1 MKLSIFSCYF
11 CLVSG
16 LLYGQQRSV
25 AITIDDVPNVRLY
38 QSEGY
43 SSGLLKKLDSLHL
56 PIAIFINEGNLE
68 QTDAVSKNKE
78 LLKTWIL
85 RDYVTVGNHSY
96 SHDNY
101 GEIGFDKFKEDVLS
115 GEKAT
120 KDILKGSGKTLEYFR
135 FPFNSLGKDSLEH
148 ERMNQFLTKEKYVST
163 PFTVESED
171 WLYAEL
177 YSRAIKSNDME
188 SAKNIGNQYVTMT
201 LRFFQY
207 FDSLSVA
214 AYGRPIKQIY
224 LCHDS
229 KLNADYLPEIIQK
242 LKGENYQFISL
253 ADAMGDPV
261 YKFKDYYQGNS
272 GFSWIYRWMQDTGKR
287 RAAMRAEPANPQIHS
302 AFEEMN
308 KKK

>member
-1 MKLSIFSCYF
+1 MKLYILSCCF
-11 CLVSG
+11 CLVGG

-43 SSGLLKKLDSLHL
+43 SSGLLKKLDSLRL

-68 QTDAVSKNKE
+68 QTDAVLKNRE

-85 RDYVTVGNHSY
+85 KDYVTVGNHSY
-96 SHDNY
+96 SHENY
-101 GEIGFDKFKEDVLS
+101 GEIGLGKFKEDVLR
-115 GEKAT
+115 GEIAT
-120 KDILKGSGKTLEYFR
+120 REILKGSGKTMDYFR

-148 ERMNQFLTKEKYVST
+148 TRMNQFLTEKKYTST
-163 PFTVESED
+163 PFTIESED

-177 YSRAIKSNDME
+177 YSRAIKSNDLK
-188 SAKNIGNQYVTMT
+188 SAKNIGNQYVRMT
-201 LRFFQY
+201 LKFFEY

-214 AYGRPIKQIY
+214 TYGRSIKQIY

-242 LKGENYQFISL
+242 LKVKKYQFISL
-253 ADAMGDPV
+253 ADAMGDPI
-261 YKFKDYYQGNS
+261 YKSTDYYNGNS
-272 GFSWIYRWMQDTGKR
+272 GFSWMYRWMQDTKKR